1 MKFPNPF
8 ELLEKEKQKQKENM
22 ENQKKGNKKEGKVVE
37 TMENTESSKKMN
49 YNVGFIIAII
59 VVMFA
64 INCVLYSIGFGAVF
78 KMKGDGSSDGPYQV
92 LMKEILGDKEQSPP
106 TPPNWLWS
114 VSYSIGIFFTLYLA
128 VFTGMVI
135 FLKMNN
141 TTLPLSEVGNAFAVT
156 AILYAIIMGFIFV
169 LMLIMP
175 GFVSIFEDT
184 IGQSILTSVYGIKN
198 FFEENFQ
205 TRVFPNSNIDLSF
218 LMTMFHLND
227 FDSTFDKL
235 WEDSKKDT
243 ENMDG
248 DSTPFIDLK
257 YIQQNEDN
265 DNTENEDNEKEKLRL
280 NLFRYTSH
288 KYLFGHFTWTYLASL
303 VTVFASINALM

>member
-22 ENQKKGNKKEGKVVE
+22 ESEKKGNKKEGKVVE

-78 KMKGDGSSDGPYQV
+78 KMKGDGSSDGPYKV

-114 VSYSIGIFFTLYLA
+114 ASYSIGIFFTLYLA

-156 AILYAIIMGFIFV
+156 AILYAIIMGFIFI

-198 FFEENFQ
+198 FFEENFK

-243 ENMDG
+243 MDG
-248 DSTPFIDLK
+248 NSTPFIDLK

-265 DNTENEDNEKEKLRL
+265 DNTEDEKEKLRL
-280 NLFRYTSH
+280 DLFRYTSH

>member
-22 ENQKKGNKKEGKVVE
+22 ESQKNGNKKEGKVIE
-37 TMENTESSKKMN
+37 TMENAESSKKMN

-64 INCVLYSIGFGAVF
+64 INCVLYSIGFGTLFVQTSLR
-78 KMKGDGSSDGPYQV
+78 GDTPEGPYQV

-156 AILYAIIMGFIFV
+156 AIL
-169 LMLIMP
+169 
-175 GFVSIFEDT
+175 S
-184 IGQSILTSVYGIKN
+184 
-198 FFEENFQ
+198 
-205 TRVFPNSNIDLSF
+205 
-218 LMTMFHLND
+218 
-227 FDSTFDKL
+227 
-235 WEDSKKDT
+235 
-243 ENMDG
+243 
-248 DSTPFIDLK
+248 
-257 YIQQNEDN
+257 
-265 DNTENEDNEKEKLRL
+265 
-280 NLFRYTSH
+280 
-288 KYLFGHFTWTYLASL
+288 
-303 VTVFASINALM
+303 